1 MRQEVN
7 WLFFLGFCFFVFEA
21 LKVKRVK
28 FNFLLILNILQKW
41 KMSHAAMLIVVIRVF
56 LFA

>member
-7 WLFFLGFCFFVFEA
+7 WLFFYVFVFFVFEA
-21 LKVKRVK
+21 LIVKRVK
-28 FNFLLILNILQKW
+28 FNFLLILNILQTW
-41 KMSHAAMLIVVIRVF
+41 KISHAAMLIVVIRVF

>member
-7 WLFFLGFCFFVFEA
+7 WLFFFVFEA